1 MRNELVEGILLGTGI
16 ALAII
21 AIRAL
26 MSGASSRAQALAL
39 LLIGVGLCV
48 VQFVLIVRRA
58 RRDGAPSHKPVETP
72 RPAMRKRPG
81 PRDPFA
87 RELTRDWT
95 GLGQGTPE
103 SGAMVQIDA
112 PASSAQDLREWRVL
126 PADPSDETAPHSSPP
141 DHDEHEH

>member
-1 MRNELVEGILLGTGI
+1 MRNQLVEGILLGTGI

-21 AIRAL
+21 AVRAL

-39 LLIGVGLCV
+39 LLIGLALCV
-48 VQFVLIVRRA
+48 VQFVLIVRHA
-58 RRDGAPSHKPVETP
+58 RQDGTPSHRPLETP
-72 RPAMRKRPG
+72 RPAARKRPG

-103 SGAMVQIDA
+103 SGGMVQIDA
-112 PASSAQDLREWRVL
+112 PAPSAQDLREWRAL
-126 PADPSDETAPHSSPP
+126 PADPSDATTPRSSPP
-141 DHDEHEH
+141 DHEEHA